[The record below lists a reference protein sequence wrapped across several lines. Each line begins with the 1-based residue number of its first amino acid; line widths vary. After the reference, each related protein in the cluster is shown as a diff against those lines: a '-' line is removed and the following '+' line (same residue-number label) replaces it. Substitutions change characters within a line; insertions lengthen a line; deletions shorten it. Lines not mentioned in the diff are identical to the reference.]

1 MSSRIR
7 EHIRKNVYGM
17 VAIFIALGGTAYA
30 VDGPNP
36 GVNTIGSEDIIG
48 GEVKSS
54 DIGNGLVSSV
64 DLKNGTIETAK
75 IQDGAI
81 VNGKIQDSAIESDKI
96 LNGTV
101 TRDDLAASP
110 DWTPLVLSADYDDAS
125 GSHTVPGCYRDIA
138 GVVHYR
144 GVAQHVNGTG
154 TTLMGG
160 PPIEC
165 KPFNTGTFVVA
176 RIDQTGTPTGTA
188 DITVSLGGI
197 SVNSNV
203 PPINHRISLEGLTY
217 RGG

>member
-1 MSSRIR
+1 MRN
-7 EHIRKNVYGM
+7 NVYGM

-48 GEVKSS
+48 AEVKSS
-54 DIGNGLVSSV
+54 DIGNGLVSNI
-64 DLKNGTIETAK
+64 DLNNETIESGKIKDGTIA
-75 IQDGAI
+75 
-81 VNGKIQDSAIESDKI
+81 N
-96 LNGTV
+96 N
-101 TRDDLAASP
+101 DLAPAP
-110 DWTPLVLSADYDDAS
+110 DWTPLVLSADYDDTS
-125 GSHTVPGCYRDIA
+125 GAHTVPGCYRDIA

-203 PPINHRISLEGLTY
+203 PPINHRISLEGLSY

>member
-1 MSSRIR
+1 VSSRIR

-48 GEVKSS
+48 AEVKSS
-54 DIGNGLVSSV
+54 DIGNGLVSNI
-64 DLKNGTIETAK
+64 DLKNETIES
-75 IQDGAI
+75 
-81 VNGKIQDSAIESDKI
+81 GKIKD
-96 LNGTV
+96 GTV
-101 TRDDLAASP
+101 APTDLAPSP

-125 GSHTVPGCYRDIA
+125 GAHTVPGCYRDIA

-203 PPINHRISLEGLTY
+203 PPINHRISLEGLSY

>member
-48 GEVKSS
+48 AEVKSS
-54 DIGNGLVSSV
+54 DIGNGLVSNI
-64 DLKNGTIETAK
+64 DLKNETIES
-75 IQDGAI
+75 
-81 VNGKIQDSAIESDKI
+81 GKIKD
-96 LNGTV
+96 GTV
-101 TRDDLAASP
+101 APTDLAPSP

-125 GSHTVPGCYRDIA
+125 GAHTVPGCYRDIA

-203 PPINHRISLEGLTY
+203 PPINHRISLEGLSY